1 MNIEVRATHRV
12 AHNDV
17 MDPIVVALA
26 VLVRDRWENERKAR
40 VARRRGLSVV
50 GRREP

>member
-1 MNIEVRATHRV
+1 VKIEVRATNRV
-12 AHNDV
+12 AHNDA

-40 VARRRGLSVV
+40 LARRRGLSVV
-50 GRREP
+50 ERPE